1 MDWLIGIGRSK
12 LGGTTSNNTSNSNA
26 HAPDARGTSGGSAVT
41 PKSYMSDVDNLTN
54 LVNKITKDNIQ
65 ETVPAPMGVDI
76 NEWLATNTL
85 SFFTHISLIYD
96 SLNEYCTPSTCT
108 NNVSHGAPMNFT
120 WVDDRGKKV
129 RLSAPRYI
137 EHVIV
142 QIEKYVTDET
152 IFPTKY
158 DMTFPANFL
167 TVVRK
172 IFRMLFHILVHMY
185 QSHYQHVQELDH
197 LAILNTV
204 FIHFMYFHIEHDL
217 LEPKEIQNCPLEDL
231 IKSLCL

>member
-12 LGGTTSNNTSNSNA
+12 LGNSSSSSSTRTTLRSNDDNQK
-26 HAPDARGTSGGSAVT
+26 P
-41 PKSYMSDVDNLTN
+41 YMNDRDNLGN
-54 LVNKITKDNIQ
+54 LVSKVTKDNIQ

-85 SFFTHISLIYD
+85 SFFSHISLIYD
-96 SLNEYCTPSTCT
+96 SLNEFCTPNTCT
-108 NNVSHGAPMNFT
+108 TVSTGAPMNFT

-129 RLSAPRYI
+129 RLSAPQYI
-137 EHVIV
+137 ELVIV

-152 IFPTKY
+152 VFPTKY
-158 DMTFPANFL
+158 DMIFPPNFL
-167 TVVRK
+167 REVKK

-185 QSHYQHVQELDH
+185 QSHYEHITELQ
-197 LAILNTV
+197 LLSILNTV
-204 FIHFMYFHIEHDL
+204 FIHFMYFQLEHNL
-217 LEPKEIQNCPLEDL
+217 LESKEVHPLEDL